1 MTPPSH
7 LSPLTRRDDA
17 PAGLFL
23 SRAGRWYH
31 DGDPVEH
38 AGLEG
43 LLHRSIARAA
53 DGSLIVTT
61 GRDVVTFVAEDAP
74 FIVRTIED
82 DALVLSDDTR
92 EPLISAGHAT
102 AFFIDDV
109 GHVRCPVKQ
118 GAYWALMSRSATQ
131 ILLALIDATGSLTL
145 TPTQMRDWS
154 AFAIKDT

>member
-1 MTPPSH
+1 MSS
-7 LSPLTRRDDA
+7 LARRDDA

-23 SRAGRWYH
+23 SRAGRWFH

-61 GRDVVTFVAEDAP
+61 GRYVLPFVAEDAP
-74 FIVRTIED
+74 FIVRTLEGLD
-82 DALVLSDDTR
+82 LVLSDDSR
-92 EPLISAGHAT
+92 EPLAGRT
-102 AFFIDDV
+102 LFIDDV
-109 GHVRCPVKQ
+109 GHIRCPVKR
-118 GAYWALMSRSATQ
+118 GAYWGLMSRSATQ
-131 ILLALIDATGSLTL
+131 ITVAQTGDERGLTL
-145 TPTQMRDWS
+145 TPTKMRDWS